1 MTVAHNLVGTWS
13 PTAEATLWRPQSKW
27 SPLTGCTGTGATLE
41 DGQSRQVSWV
51 GRACREH
58 QDRTNSAS
66 KDTENAK
73 NGLCQLLDNSVEK
86 IFLNDA
92 C

>member
-13 PTAEATLWRPQSKW
+13 PTAEATLWRPQSKR

-41 DGQSRQVSWV
+41 DGQSRQVS
-51 GRACREH
+51 CREH
-58 QDRTNSAS
+58 QDRMNSAS

-73 NGLCQLLDNSVEK
+73 NGLCQLLDNSVEE
-86 IFLNDA
+86 IFLNNA